1 MDRVSERCIKQK
13 ECVYGTCDKF
23 LSLLIREKCLVHLR
37 VVARQPHPRVMLGSP
52 LSSCSATSS
61 ESYDWLTCDQL
72 LGLLIRKLTCE
83 QLLCLLIREL
93 LAESGE
99 QMAQLSTCDQAVS
112 VLKTFTLLS
121 RNGSVESSAL
131 RSVGP

>member
-1 MDRVSERCIKQK
+1 
-13 ECVYGTCDKF
+13 
-23 LSLLIREKCLVHLR
+23 
-37 VVARQPHPRVMLGSP
+37 MLGSP
-52 LSSCSATSS
+52 ESSCSATSS
-61 ESYDWLTCDQL
+61 EGYDWLTCDQL
-72 LGLLIRKLTCE
+72 LTCE
-83 QLLCLLIREL
+83 QLLGLLVREL

-121 RNGSVESSAL
+121 PNGSVESSAL